1 MNLIE
6 NSNDLPADIC
16 RKVIGMLKKL
26 ETAGRKLLSRAVL
39 SHFGSENV
47 YQRIPENTEL
57 KRILIMRWDAIG
69 DMVVCLPF
77 FRKIRDLFPEAEVG
91 IVVSRRNIPI
101 LKYEDGFHTI
111 LYDSNPSIYLK
122 SIIEARRFRPD
133 AVVDTRMHYDST
145 TSFIYGVVSGAKW
158 RLSASNRDNRLP
170 FSVRV
175 PMPSGRHHYADLTRT
190 LLEGL
195 GKRIDA
201 SELDRAIRLSSEEIG
216 FADSFWREAGLGLR
230 GKAIG
235 INISTRDPRHLWG
248 ESKMKELCSRLHSSG
263 HSPVLMS
270 TPDEYKKALRIA
282 SSSQGTLVAPVC
294 PTILHATALLK
305 GFRILVT
312 PDTGIVHV
320 AASQGVPVVG
330 LYCPNENHLPLWH
343 PWKVPHEI
351 ISTPGSVEEIEA
363 VNVQEAVEK
372 LLEKVGVEGRPCREF

>member
-1 MNLIE
+1 
-6 NSNDLPADIC
+6 
-16 RKVIGMLKKL
+16 MLKKL

-216 FADSFWREAGLGLR
+216 FADSFWRETCSGLR
-230 GKAIG
+230 KRVIG
-235 INISTRDPRHLWG
+235 INISAGNPLRIWG
-248 ESKMKELCSRLHSSG
+248 ERNTAELCSILISSG
-263 HSPVLMS
+263 FIPLLFS
-270 TPDEYKKALRIA
+270 TPDDREKALRI
-282 SSSQGTLVAPVC
+282 SSEIPGVLVIPEC
-294 PTILHATALLK
+294 QTILHAASLLKNLKMLITLDTAL
-305 GFRILVT
+305 
-312 PDTGIVHV
+312 VHI
-320 AASQGVPVVG
+320 AAAHDVPVVG
-330 LYCPNENHLPLWH
+330 LFPQRESHMPLWY
-343 PWKVPHEI
+343 PWKIDNELVR
-351 ISTPGSVEEIEA
+351 TPSERVEDIT
-363 VNVQEAVEK
+363 VHDVEK
-372 LLEKVGVEGRPCREF
+372 AFRRLLDKIELLEG